1 LVLLQLTDYM
11 QRNKIKGQIR
21 DLQGGGL
28 LRLLKAMYGLKQAP
42 RAWWLQLHAFLKSL
56 GFVANTCDVC
66 FYVLKLAGGAYV
78 LLLLYVDDIIMAATT
93 PALVKHYVGLIS
105 KRFKLSCEGPLDRY
119 LGFKVGIDLLRRR
132 VSLCMAEYMDRAY
145 IRFRMAVKQSVV
157 TPLIEVIQGALDLS
171 EADPDP
177 QFGIDFEYREKI
189 GVVMYYMIC
198 MRPDICYCV

>member
-1 LVLLQLTDYM
+1 LNAKVEETIFVKPVYDQVFALKLVLLTLTDYM

-42 RAWWLQLHAFLKSL
+42 RVWWLHAFLKSL

-132 VSLCMAEYMDRAY
+132 VSLCMAEYMNRAY
-145 IRFRMAVKQSVV
+145 IRFRVAVKQSVV
-157 TPLIEVIQGALDLS
+157 TPL
-171 EADPDP
+171 
-177 QFGIDFEYREKI
+177 
-189 GVVMYYMIC
+189 M
-198 MRPDICYCV
+198 

>member
-1 LVLLQLTDYM
+1 M

-56 GFVANTCDVC
+56 GFVANKCDVC
-66 FYVLKLAGGAYV
+66 FYVLKVAGGAYV

-93 PALVKHYVGLIS
+93 PALVQHYVGLIS

-119 LGFKVGIDLLRRR
+119 LGFKVGIDLPRRR
-132 VSLCMAEYMDRAY
+132 VSLYMAEYMDRAY

-157 TPLIEVIQGALDLS
+157 TPLMKGIQGALDLL

-177 QFGIDFEYREKI
+177 QFGISCFLI
-189 GVVMYYMIC
+189 LI
-198 MRPDICYCV
+198 